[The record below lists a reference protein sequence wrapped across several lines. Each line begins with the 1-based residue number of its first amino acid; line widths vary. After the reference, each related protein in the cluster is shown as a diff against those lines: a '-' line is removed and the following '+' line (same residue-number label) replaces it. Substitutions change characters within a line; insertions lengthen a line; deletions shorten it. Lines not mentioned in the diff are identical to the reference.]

1 VNRLAGETSPYLRQ
15 HRDNPVDWYPWGA
28 EAFGRA
34 SAEDKP
40 VLLSIGYSA
49 CHWCHVM
56 AHESFEDDATAA
68 VMNDLFVSVKV
79 DREERPD
86 VDAIYMDATQ
96 AMTGSGGWPM
106 TVFIAPDG
114 RPFYCGTY
122 FPKQSRQ
129 GMPSFLDI
137 CRAVDDAWRNRREDV
152 LGQAEQLTTA
162 IGRTAQLAAGDGA
175 SLPGTDALTAAY
187 HQLRE
192 QHDDQWGGFGRAP
205 KFPQTMSLEL
215 LLRANARNRSEQTI
229 STVRTSLDAMA
240 AGGMY
245 DHLGGGF
252 ARYSVDSR
260 WLVPHFEKMLYDQA
274 LLARVY
280 LHAWQVTGEPTY
292 RQVLDETIGYV
303 LRDQRDPAG
312 GFYAAEDADSEGVE
326 GKFFVWTPEEIRAVV
341 DDPALADAAIEWYG
355 VTEEGNFEGSN
366 ILNRIPH
373 RGSLVRPPDVEAA
386 RAQLFAARAKRVRPG
401 LDDKVLTEWNGL
413 MLATLAEAAAATGND
428 EWLEAA
434 RRNADFLLR
443 ELRRDDGRWLRS
455 WQSEQGAGRTL
466 AFAADHGALIDA
478 FTRLAEATG
487 EARWLTAA
495 VEAAEALLGLFWDDD
510 DGGVFTTGHDGEQLI
525 TRAKD
530 LLDNATPSASSLA
543 AVGLLRLGALTGIDR
558 YTQRAE
564 DILRLLGDAAA
575 QHPTAFAHLL
585 AAVDMVDAG
594 ITEVAVVGDRDDLAR
609 VVHERYLPNAVIA
622 WGEPYESP
630 LWHDRR
636 DGLAYVCRNYTC
648 QAPVDD
654 VRALVAQLTG

>member
-1 VNRLAGETSPYLRQ
+1 
-15 HRDNPVDWYPWGA
+15 
-28 EAFGRA
+28 
-34 SAEDKP
+34 
-40 VLLSIGYSA
+40 
-49 CHWCHVM
+49 
-56 AHESFEDDATAA
+56 
-68 VMNDLFVSVKV
+68 
-79 DREERPD
+79 
-86 VDAIYMDATQ
+86 
-96 AMTGSGGWPM
+96 
-106 TVFIAPDG
+106 
-114 RPFYCGTY
+114 
-122 FPKQSRQ
+122 
-129 GMPSFLDI
+129 
-137 CRAVDDAWRNRREDV
+137 
-152 LGQAEQLTTA
+152 
-162 IGRTAQLAAGDGA
+162 
-175 SLPGTDALTAAY
+175 
-187 HQLRE
+187 
-192 QHDDQWGGFGRAP
+192 
-205 KFPQTMSLEL
+205 
-215 LLRANARNRSEQTI
+215 
-229 STVRTSLDAMA
+229 
-240 AGGMY
+240 
-245 DHLGGGF
+245 
-252 ARYSVDSR
+252 
-260 WLVPHFEKMLYDQA
+260 
-274 LLARVY
+274 
-280 LHAWQVTGEPTY
+280 
-292 RQVLDETIGYV
+292 
-303 LRDQRDPAG
+303 
-312 GFYAAEDADSEGVE
+312 
-326 GKFFVWTPEEIRAVV
+326 
-341 DDPALADAAIEWYG
+341 
-355 VTEEGNFEGSN
+355 
-366 ILNRIPH
+366 
-373 RGSLVRPPDVEAA
+373 
-386 RAQLFAARAKRVRPG
+386 
-401 LDDKVLTEWNGL
+401 